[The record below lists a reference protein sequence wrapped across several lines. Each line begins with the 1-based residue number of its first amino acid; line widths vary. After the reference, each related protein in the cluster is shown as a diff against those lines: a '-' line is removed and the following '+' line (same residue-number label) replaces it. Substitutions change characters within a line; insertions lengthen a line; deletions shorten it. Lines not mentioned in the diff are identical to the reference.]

1 MYKGFQLELIKEDFY
16 SDKVFNTFYGIGKTY
31 TSVQK
36 NNIKK
41 TIDSYLFSNGTLN
54 GSNMQENWF
63 PQIKADIFISHSH
76 KDEELALTLAG
87 WLKET
92 FGLTAFIDSCVWGYS
107 NDLLKLIDDVYCRNI
122 NRNSYDYDKRN
133 YSTSHVHMML
143 SVALTQMIDNTEC
156 LFFLNTPNSITPDTI
171 INQTESPWIYS
182 EIAMS
187 RLIRK
192 KELKEKVKAA
202 FTEKQKLYEATLGE
216 SFATAEKKIT
226 DGFSLTSPSE
236 LYNTY
241 EAYSSTPIPS
251 KRAGNVMQASKSV
264 TQYYQPI
271 ANRDFDVVLNPIIVE
286 PMIQVVYEMKMSVNH
301 PDKNKAKEALLL
313 TPAGELKKIN
323 LP

>member
-1 MYKGFQLELIKEDFY
+1 MSNFAENKCLMYRGFNLLLEDNCFEEGDFEAFKEVG
-16 SDKVFNTFYGIGKTY
+16 SDSFSSQKT
-31 TSVQK
+31 SIEEKINSFVR
-36 NNIKK
+36 
-41 TIDSYLFSNGTLN
+41 DD
-54 GSNMQENWF
+54 GSLDGSMMQANWF

-76 KDEELALTLAG
+76 KDEELALALAG

-192 KELKEKVKAA
+192 KELKEYRVMEYNESLKTFSKDEKFKIQYDLPTDHLVDINVDDLNEWEEKY
-202 FTEKQKLYEATLGE
+202 EKQYSENLRVHALDKLYE
-216 SFATAEKKIT
+216 
-226 DGFSLTSPSE
+226 LT
-236 LYNTY
+236 
-241 EAYSSTPIPS
+241 
-251 KRAGNVMQASKSV
+251 KQ
-264 TQYYQPI
+264 
-271 ANRDFDVVLNPIIVE
+271 
-286 PMIQVVYEMKMSVNH
+286 
-301 PDKNKAKEALLL
+301 KN
-313 TPAGELKKIN
+313 GQQ
-323 LP
+323 